1 MSETSQVPPPVRAQ
15 RPTGMS
21 NGLSYSTLNKSPT
34 KQAFYTLKNFLR
46 SKSSISDLRMWSDSK
61 KDDVKEYPGF
71 PEPLPLGRLHES
83 KSSSRISDFKF
94 KGPRRKRSLGC
105 LVPQPH
111 GEILN
116 NPQFSKHEY
125 SNSSSESV
133 QDIRAFIVPIPASQK
148 FHSVAS
154 SPQLNLIRNSTS
166 STKTSSKTSPTKANF
181 SLDGNASYSTYN
193 GYNSSIETDQIL
205 PSTPCMSDS
214 YAFSREWVAPNTIRG
229 TYIHDWTDNASP
241 RSLTESLKV
250 GKVET
255 PSIRVNQLSF
265 QSPTKNHHGNT
276 NISSLGQV
284 STGEKTMLSSQSF
297 LHDAGARVAENSLDQ
312 KSNDQKSKL
321 KLDLRDLS
329 KPSNPHPSP
338 CTIDNKQEPTLKL
351 GEPLM
356 LSSKTTNPNI
366 RSESTSDSDT
376 ASISSRHSQGSQ
388 FSFMPNR
395 TPSMRF
401 YKSNEQV
408 ALEKAMDDD
417 RLDRIKFK
425 EFLGTSEEVEND
437 LLDMC
442 SNGKVTDGLDE
453 AVNYIDYEEE
463 DDTDVLFNRDLFGL
477 GDSHGSKGLGLELD
491 DDEFAPKTTVLELGD
506 DEYDDSDD
514 DQYDYA
520 TDIEYTP
527 RAKSFEL
534 YEDTT
539 GNDCTP
545 KVKDSMPFGIEFEIG
560 HLAPTEFE
568 QKIMPSST
576 RDDEQ
581 EVTNDV
587 LSGNMEAEKEE
598 NSLFTK
604 HDINSEVTNAKED
617 DNISTSEISKEA
629 SSRDILHILNHND
642 AALVFRPQSQEIQ
655 MQHQPSAS
663 IHRHKSLKF
672 HHLAS
677 NIEDASYFNANTV
690 KKFGSQEEI
699 WENSSALDEVN
710 LIPED
715 YDYDSDY
722 ENAFD
727 YGSNSDKERN
737 MKSGRFSTMVSSIDE
752 FDFGVDGAGQST
764 ISNEPHLWKN
774 LIKKTAEYPLDA
786 GSVSRS
792 RGVQHVERI
801 QLDNRTI
808 TLFDRPREE
817 IVQDMSNTK
826 DEHCSGNNENSEESG
841 LSVIME

>member
-1 MSETSQVPPPVRAQ
+1 MSETSQVPAPVRAQ
-15 RPTGMS
+15 RATGMS

-34 KQAFYTLKNFLR
+34 KQAFNTLKNFLR

-61 KDDVKEYPGF
+61 KEDVREYPGY
-71 PEPLPLGRLHES
+71 PEPLVLGRLHES
-83 KSSSRISDFKF
+83 KSSSRLSDFKF

-105 LVPQPH
+105 LVPPPH
-111 GEILN
+111 GEH
-116 NPQFSKHEY
+116 FSKHQFSNHEY
-125 SNSSSESV
+125 PNSSSESV
-133 QDIRAFIVPIPASQK
+133 HDTRPFIVPIPAPQK
-148 FHSVAS
+148 FHSAAS

-166 STKTSSKTSPTKANF
+166 TKTSTKTSPTKASF
-181 SLDGNASYSTYN
+181 SLDGNTSYSTYN
-193 GYNSSIETDQIL
+193 GYNSSNDTDQL
-205 PSTPCMSDS
+205 PPSTPCMSDS

-255 PSIRVNQLSF
+255 PSMRIT
-265 QSPTKNHHGNT
+265 QSSNHTPTRNHNGNAS
-276 NISSLGQV
+276 ISSLGQV
-284 STGEKTMLSSQSF
+284 STSDKTMLSSDSF
-297 LHDAGARVAENSLDQ
+297 LLDAVTHVAKSAPDQ
-312 KSNDQKSKL
+312 SKL

-338 CTIDNKQEPTLKL
+338 CTIDNKQEPILKL
-351 GEPLM
+351 GEPIII
-356 LSSKTTNPNI
+356 SSKATECNT

-395 TPSMRF
+395 TPSIRF

-425 EFLGTSEEVEND
+425 EFLGTSEDVEND

-463 DDTDVLFNRDLFGL
+463 DDTDALFNRDLFGL

-491 DDEFAPKTTVLELGD
+491 DDEFNPRSTVLELGK
-506 DEYDDSDD
+506 DEFDDSDN
-514 DQYDYA
+514 DQCDYA
-520 TDIEYTP
+520 TDIDYSP
-527 RAKSFEL
+527 RAKGLEL
-534 YEDTT
+534 HEDSSD
-539 GNDCTP
+539 NDRTP
-545 KVKDSMPFGIEFEIG
+545 RVKDAKIFSNEFKIG
-560 HLAPTEFE
+560 YSASTEFE
-568 QKIMPSST
+568 KRNMPSCLK
-576 RDDEQ
+576 DDEQ
-581 EVTNDV
+581 RVADEV
-587 LSGNMEAEKEE
+587 LFGSMKAEREE
-598 NSLFTK
+598 NPLTVK
-604 HDINSEVTNAKED
+604 DDINLKKVNAKDYHNISSSEV
-617 DNISTSEISKEA
+617 SKNA
-629 SSRDILHILNHND
+629 SSRDILQILNHND
-642 AALVFRPQSQEIQ
+642 QGLVFRPQSQEIQ

-663 IHRHKSLKF
+663 IHRHRSLKF

-677 NIEDASYFNANTV
+677 NIEDSRYLNGNTP
-690 KKFGSQEEI
+690 KKFGTQEEI
-699 WENSSALDEVN
+699 WEDSALDEVN

-715 YDYDSDY
+715 YEYDSDY

-727 YGSNSDKERN
+727 DRSNHSNERN
-737 MKSGRFSTMVSSIDE
+737 MKSNRFSTMVSSTDE
-752 FDFGVDGAGQST
+752 LNFGIGDAGQSI

-774 LIKKTAEYPLDA
+774 LINKTAEYPSDA

-792 RGVQHVERI
+792 RSIQHVERI

-808 TLFDRPREE
+808 TLFNRPREE
-817 IVQDMSNTK
+817 INQDISNTK
-826 DEHCSGNNENSEESG
+826 EEHCLGNNENSEESG